1 MSPLFKASSP
11 PPVYRVP
18 KPSPLPRLPSFEVG
32 AAYAPAR
39 MGGDFYEFVSASAS
53 RVVFALFDIAG
64 KRDQAL
70 NIAAVAQDFLR
81 HKVPELFSPED
92 GNESERTSQLAIE
105 LNRQIIA
112 TANGVHCSPG
122 FVGSYHEEIGI
133 LTYCNAGHTP
143 GLLCDSTGMAAL
155 EANGLPLGLFTHS
168 TYEAQVSVL
177 LPGAVLLLASRGLLE
192 SRHKDEEF
200 GLERLKEVMQT
211 GKYHTAQE
219 LCNQVLQAA
228 QQFTGAPLVHN
239 DVTAISL
246 LRDAAKSGAAA

>member
-1 MSPLFKASSP
+1 
-11 PPVYRVP
+11 
-18 KPSPLPRLPSFEVG
+18 
-32 AAYAPAR
+32 
-39 MGGDFYEFVSASAS
+39 
-53 RVVFALFDIAG
+53 
-64 KRDQAL
+64 
-70 NIAAVAQDFLR
+70 
-81 HKVPELFSPED
+81 
-92 GNESERTSQLAIE
+92 
-105 LNRQIIA
+105 
-112 TANGVHCSPG
+112 
-122 FVGSYHEEIGI
+122 
-133 LTYCNAGHTP
+133 
-143 GLLCDSTGMAAL
+143 MAAL

-219 LCNQVLQAA
+219 LCNQVLQEA